1 MNANKVRLG
10 VIGCGM
16 VCDSYLQTL
25 QRFDH
30 VALSACAD
38 LMPERARH
46 VAAEYGFGRACSVDE
61 LVRGDDTDLVLNLTI
76 PATHAELNLA
86 ALDGGKHVYSEKPLG
101 IALQEAQ
108 AVLRRAGEKG
118 LRVGCAPD
126 TFLAGGHQHCRQL
139 VEQGAIGRL
148 VAAFGTVA
156 GHGPD
161 AYHANPHF
169 FYEQGAGPMLDQG
182 VYIITALL
190 PLFGRVKAVSARA
203 QIGIPDRTV
212 LSEPRYGEKIDVQ
225 TPTHL
230 VCALEFEAG
239 GMANLMIS
247 WEIWASKL
255 PVMEVYG
262 TEGTLRLPHW
272 NHYEAEFDRYRQG
285 PEGGDWQA
293 MVTER
298 PYAAGS
304 WRGLGVADMAAA
316 ILSGRPHRASGERAN
331 HVLEIMEGVVRS
343 AATDV
348 PVAMTTPYTRPE
360 PFAER
365 LREGELDRLPAGE
378 GRRQAPVS
386 LSGPG

>member
-1 MNANKVRLG
+1 MNVQGDRVRLG

-16 VCDSYLQTL
+16 VSDSYLQTL

-30 VALSACAD
+30 VAFAACAD
-38 LMPERARH
+38 LDMERARR
-46 VAAEYGFGRACSVDE
+46 VAADYGFARACSVAE

-76 PATHAELNLA
+76 PAAHAELNLA

-108 AVLRRAGEKG
+108 AVLRRADDKG

-139 VEQGAIGRL
+139 VDGGAVGRL
-148 VAAFGTVA
+148 VASFGAVA

-169 FYEQGAGPMLDQG
+169 FYEQGAGPLLDQG
-182 VYIITALL
+182 VYVITALL
-190 PLFGRVKAVSARA
+190 PLFGRVKTVSARA
-203 QIGIPDRTV
+203 QVGIADRTV
-212 LSEPRYGEKIDVQ
+212 RTEPRFGETIDVQ

-239 GMANLMIS
+239 GLANLMIS

-255 PVMEVYG
+255 PMMEVYG
-262 TEGTLRLPHW
+262 TEGTIRLPHW
-272 NHYEAEFDRYRQG
+272 NHYEAEFDLYRHG
-285 PEGGDWQA
+285 PEGGTWQA
-293 MVTER
+293 VTTER

-316 ILSGRPHRASGERAN
+316 LLSGRPHRASGERAN
-331 HVLEIMEGVVRS
+331 HVLEIMAGLVDS
-343 AATDV
+343 AETGAPI
-348 PVAMTTPYTRPE
+348 PVTTPYTKPD
-360 PFAER
+360 PFPAN
-365 LREGELDRLPAGE
+365 LADGELDRPC
-378 GRRQAPVS
+378 
-386 LSGPG
+386 

>member
-1 MNANKVRLG
+1 MNVQGDKVRLG

-30 VALSACAD
+30 VAFAACAD
-38 LMPERARH
+38 LEPERARR
-46 VAAEYGFGRACSVDE
+46 VAAAYGFSRACSVDE
-61 LVRGDDTDLVLNLTI
+61 LVRGDDTDLVLNLTV
-76 PATHAELNLA
+76 PAAHAEVNLA

-101 IALQEAQ
+101 IALEEAQ
-108 AVLRRAGEKG
+108 AVLRRAEDKR

-139 VEQGAIGRL
+139 VEQGAVGRL
-148 VAAFGTVA
+148 VAAFGAVA

-169 FYEQGAGPMLDQG
+169 FYEKGAGPLLDQG
-182 VYIITALL
+182 VYVITSLL

-203 QIGIPDRTV
+203 QIGITDRTV
-212 LSEPRYGEKIDVQ
+212 RTEPRFGENIDVQ

-239 GMANLMIS
+239 GLANLMIS

-262 TEGTLRLPHW
+262 TEGTIRLPHW
-272 NHYEAEFDRYRQG
+272 NFYEADFDLYRHG
-285 PEGGDWQA
+285 PEGGAWQA
-293 MVTER
+293 ITTER
-298 PYAAGS
+298 PYVGGA

-316 ILSGRPHRASGERAN
+316 ILARRPHRASGERAN
-331 HVLEIMEGVVRS
+331 HVLEIMESLVHS
-343 AATDV
+343 AATDAPV
-348 PVAMTTPYTRPE
+348 PITTPYTKPE
-360 PFAER
+360 PFADR
-365 LREGELDRLPAGE
+365 LAAGELDHSPAT
-378 GRRQAPVS
+378 
-386 LSGPG
+386 

>member
-1 MNANKVRLG
+1 MKKIRLG

-30 VALSACAD
+30 VAFAACAD
-38 LMPERARH
+38 LEPERARR

-86 ALDGGKHVYSEKPLG
+86 ALQGGKHVYSEKPLG
-101 IALQEAQ
+101 ITLQEAQ
-108 AVLRRAGEKG
+108 AVLRRAVDQG

-139 VEQGAIGRL
+139 IEQGAVGRL
-148 VAAFGTVA
+148 VAAFGAVA

-169 FYEQGAGPMLDQG
+169 FYEKGAGPLLDQG
-182 VYIITALL
+182 VYVITALL

-203 QIGIPDRTV
+203 QIGITDRTV
-212 LSEPRYGEKIDVQ
+212 RTEPRFGENIDVQ

-239 GMANLMIS
+239 GLANLMIS

-262 TEGTLRLPHW
+262 TEGTIRLPHW
-272 NHYEAEFDRYRQG
+272 NFYEADFDLYRHG
-285 PEGGDWQA
+285 PEGGAWQA
-293 MVTER
+293 ITTER
-298 PYAAGS
+298 PYVGGT

-331 HVLEIMEGVVRS
+331 HVLEIMESLVHS
-343 AATDV
+343 AATDA
-348 PVAMTTPYTRPE
+348 PVAITTPYTKPE
-360 PFAER
+360 PFADR
-365 LREGELDRLPAGE
+365 LAAGELDH
-378 GRRQAPVS
+378 S
-386 LSGPG
+386 LAT

>member
-1 MNANKVRLG
+1 MEQIRLG

-30 VALSACAD
+30 VRFAACTD
-38 LMPERARH
+38 LDPERARR
-46 VAAEYGFGRACSVDE
+46 VAAEYGFARACSVDE
-61 LVRGDDTDLVLNLTI
+61 LVRGNDTDLVLNLTI

-101 IALQEAQ
+101 ITLQEAQ
-108 AVLRRAGEKG
+108 AVLKRAEDRG

-139 VEQGAIGRL
+139 IEQGAVGRL
-148 VAAFGTVA
+148 VAAFGAVA

-169 FYEQGAGPMLDQG
+169 FYEKGAGPLLDQG
-182 VYIITALL
+182 VYVITALL
-190 PLFGRVKAVSARA
+190 PLFGRVKTVSARA
-203 QIGIPDRTV
+203 QVGITDRTV
-212 LSEPRYGEKIDVQ
+212 RTEPRFGEKIDVQ

-239 GMANLMIS
+239 GLANLMIS

-255 PVMEVYG
+255 PLMEVYG
-262 TEGTLRLPHW
+262 TEGTIRLPHW
-272 NHYEAEFDRYRQG
+272 NHYEAEFDLYRQG
-285 PEGGDWQA
+285 PDGGVWQA
-293 MVTER
+293 ITTER

-316 ILSGRPHRASGERAN
+316 LLSGRPHRASGERAN
-331 HVLEIMEGVVRS
+331 HVLEIMAALVHS
-343 AATDV
+343 ADTGAPV
-348 PVAMTTPYTRPE
+348 PITTPYTKPA
-360 PFAER
+360 PFPANLAE
-365 LREGELDRLPAGE
+365 GKLDH
-378 GRRQAPVS
+378 
-386 LSGPG
+386 LSAS

>member
-1 MNANKVRLG
+1 MDKIRLG

-16 VCDSYLQTL
+16 VCDSYVQTL

-30 VALSACAD
+30 VALAACAD
-38 LMPERARH
+38 LDPERARR
-46 VAAEYGFGRACSVDE
+46 VAAEYGFGRACGVAE
-61 LVRGDDTDLVLNLTI
+61 LIDGDDIDLVLNLTI
-76 PATHAELNLA
+76 PAAHAEVNLA
-86 ALDGGKHVYSEKPLG
+86 ALEAGKHVYSEKPLG
-101 IALQEAQ
+101 SKLQEAQ
-108 AVLRRAGEKG
+108 AVLIEAGERG

-139 VEQGAIGRL
+139 VEQDAIGRL

-169 FYEQGAGPMLDQG
+169 FYEEGAGPLLDQG
-182 VYIITALL
+182 VYVITVLL

-212 LSEPRYGEKIDVQ
+212 LTEPRFGEKIDVR

-239 GMANLMIS
+239 GLANLMIS
-247 WEIWASKL
+247 WEVWASKL
-255 PVMEVYG
+255 PMMEVYG

-272 NHYEAEFDRYRQG
+272 NHYEAEFDLYRQG

-293 MVTER
+293 MATER
-298 PYAAGS
+298 PYVGGS

-316 ILSGRPHRASGERAN
+316 ILRGRPHRASGERAN
-331 HVLEIMEGVVRS
+331 HVLEIMAGLVRS
-343 AATDV
+343 AAADR
-348 PVAMTTPYTRPE
+348 PVTIDTPYEKPE
-360 PFAER
+360 LLPAG
-365 LREGELDRLPAGE
+365 LRTGELDRSA
-378 GRRQAPVS
+378 R
-386 LSGPG
+386 

>member
-1 MNANKVRLG
+1 MEKVRLG

-30 VALSACAD
+30 VAFAVCAD
-38 LMPERARH
+38 LAPERARR
-46 VAAEYGFGRACSVDE
+46 VVAEYGFGRACSVAE
-61 LVRGDDTDLVLNLTI
+61 LVRGGDTDLVLNLTI

-101 IALQEAQ
+101 ITLREAQ
-108 AVLRRAGEKG
+108 AVLRKAGELG

-139 VEQGAIGRL
+139 VEQGAVGRL
-148 VAAFGTVA
+148 VAAFGAVA

-169 FYEQGAGPMLDQG
+169 FYEKGAGPLLDQG
-182 VYIITALL
+182 VYVITALL

-203 QIGIPDRTV
+203 QIGIRDRTV
-212 LSEPRYGEKIDVQ
+212 LTEPRFGERIEVQ

-230 VCALEFEAG
+230 VCVLEFEAG
-239 GMANLMIS
+239 GLANLMIS
-247 WEIWASKL
+247 WEVWASKL

-262 TEGTLRLPHW
+262 TAGTIRLPHW
-272 NHYEAEFDRYRQG
+272 NHYEAEFDLYRQG
-285 PEGGDWQA
+285 PDGGAWQA
-293 MVTER
+293 ATSER
-298 PYAAGS
+298 PYTGGS

-316 ILSGRPHRASGERAN
+316 ILAGRPHRASGARAN
-331 HVLEIMEGVVRS
+331 HVLEIMAGLVRS
-343 AATDV
+343 AAIDA
-348 PVAMTTPYTRPE
+348 PVAITTPYTKPE
-360 PFAER
+360 PFADD
-365 LREGELDRLPAGE
+365 LAEGELDHLP
-378 GRRQAPVS
+378 S
-386 LSGPG
+386 T

>member
-1 MNANKVRLG
+1 MKGNGDKVRLG

-30 VALSACAD
+30 VAFAACAD
-38 LMPERARH
+38 LLPERARR

-61 LVRGDDTDLVLNLTI
+61 LVAGDDTDLVLNLTI

-86 ALDGGKHVYSEKPLG
+86 ALDRGKHVYSEKPLG
-101 IALQEAQ
+101 ITLQEAQ

-139 VEQGAIGRL
+139 IDEGAIGRL

-169 FYEQGAGPMLDQG
+169 FYEKGAGPMLDQG

-190 PLFGRVKAVSARA
+190 PLFGRVETVSARA

-212 LSEPRYGEKIDVQ
+212 LTEPRYGEKIAVQ

-230 VCALEFEAG
+230 VCALEFAAG

-255 PVMEVYG
+255 PMMEVYG

-272 NHYEAEFDRYRQG
+272 NHYEAEFDLYRQG
-285 PEGGDWQA
+285 PADADWQA
-293 MVTER
+293 MVTGR
-298 PYAAGS
+298 PYAGGS
-304 WRGLGVADMAAA
+304 WRGLGVAEMAAA
-316 ILSGRPHRASGERAN
+316 LLAGRPHRASGERAN

-343 AATDV
+343 AATDA
-348 PVAMTTPYTRPE
+348 PQAMTTPYTRPE
-360 PFAER
+360 PFAAG
-365 LREGELDRLPAGE
+365 LREGELR
-378 GRRQAPVS
+378 
-386 LSGPG
+386 

>member
-1 MNANKVRLG
+1 MEKIRLG

-30 VALSACAD
+30 VACAACAD
-38 LMPERARH
+38 LEPERARR

-86 ALDGGKHVYSEKPLG
+86 ALEGGKHVYSEKPLG
-101 IALQEAQ
+101 ITLQEAQ
-108 AVLRRAGEKG
+108 AVLRRAVDKG

-126 TFLAGGHQHCRQL
+126 TFLAGGHQHCRHL
-139 VEQGAIGRL
+139 IEQGAVGRL
-148 VAAFGTVA
+148 VAAFGAVA

-169 FYEQGAGPMLDQG
+169 FYEKGAGPLLDQG
-182 VYIITALL
+182 VYVITALL

-203 QIGIPDRTV
+203 QIGITDRTV
-212 LSEPRYGEKIDVQ
+212 RTEPRFGENIDVQ

-239 GMANLMIS
+239 GLANLMIS

-262 TEGTLRLPHW
+262 TEGTIRLPHW
-272 NHYEAEFDRYRQG
+272 NFYEADFELYRQG
-285 PEGGDWQA
+285 PEGGAWHA
-293 MVTER
+293 IATER
-298 PYAAGS
+298 PYVGGS

-331 HVLEIMEGVVRS
+331 HVLEIMESLVHS
-343 AATDV
+343 AATDAL
-348 PVAMTTPYTRPE
+348 VAITTPYTKPE
-360 PFAER
+360 PFTAG
-365 LREGELDRLPAGE
+365 LATGEPDHSPAT
-378 GRRQAPVS
+378 
-386 LSGPG
+386 

>member
-1 MNANKVRLG
+1 MEKIRLG

-30 VALSACAD
+30 VAFAACAD
-38 LMPERARH
+38 LEPERARR

-86 ALDGGKHVYSEKPLG
+86 ALEGGKHVYSEKPLG
-101 IALQEAQ
+101 ITLQEAQ
-108 AVLRRAGEKG
+108 AVLRRAVDQG

-139 VEQGAIGRL
+139 IEQGAVGRL
-148 VAAFGTVA
+148 VAAFGAVA

-169 FYEQGAGPMLDQG
+169 FYEKGAGPLLDQG
-182 VYIITALL
+182 VYVITALL

-203 QIGIPDRTV
+203 QIGITDRTV
-212 LSEPRYGEKIDVQ
+212 RTEPRFGENIDVQ

-239 GMANLMIS
+239 GLANLMIS

-262 TEGTLRLPHW
+262 TEGTIRLPHW
-272 NHYEAEFDRYRQG
+272 NFYEADFELYRQG
-285 PEGGDWQA
+285 PEGGAWHA
-293 MVTER
+293 IATER
-298 PYAAGS
+298 PYVGGS

-331 HVLEIMEGVVRS
+331 HVLEIMESLVHS
-343 AATDV
+343 AATDAL
-348 PVAMTTPYTRPE
+348 VAITTPYTKPE
-360 PFAER
+360 PFTAG
-365 LREGELDRLPAGE
+365 LATGELDH
-378 GRRQAPVS
+378 S
-386 LSGPG
+386 LAT

>member
-1 MNANKVRLG
+1 MDKIRLG

-30 VALSACAD
+30 VVFAACAD
-38 LMPERARH
+38 LDSERAGR
-46 VAAEYGFGRACSVDE
+46 VAAEYRFDRACSVPE
-61 LVRGDDTDLVLNLTI
+61 LVSAADVDLVLNLTI

-101 IALQEAQ
+101 ITLQEAQ
-108 AVLRRAGEKG
+108 AVLQRAEERG

-139 VEQGAIGRL
+139 IEQGDIGRL
-148 VAAFGTVA
+148 VAAFGAVA

-169 FYEQGAGPMLDQG
+169 FYEKGAGPLLDQG
-182 VYIITALL
+182 VYVVTALL

-203 QIGIPDRTV
+203 QIGITDRTV
-212 LSEPRYGEKIDVQ
+212 RTEPRFGEKIDVR

-230 VCALEFEAG
+230 VCALEFDAG
-239 GMANLMIS
+239 GLANLMIS

-255 PVMEVYG
+255 PVLEVYG

-272 NHYEAEFDRYRQG
+272 NSYEAEFDRYRQG
-285 PEGGDWQA
+285 PDGGSWQA
-293 MVTER
+293 ITTDR
-298 PYAAGS
+298 PYVGGP
-304 WRGLGVADMAAA
+304 WRGLGVADMAASL
-316 ILSGRPHRASGERAN
+316 LSGRPHRASGERAN
-331 HVLEIMEGVVRS
+331 HVLEIMESLVRS
-343 AATDV
+343 ADTGA
-348 PVAMTTPYTRPE
+348 PVTLATPYTKPT
-360 PFAER
+360 PIPDGLA
-365 LREGELDRLPAGE
+365 EGELDQLPAT
-378 GRRQAPVS
+378 
-386 LSGPG
+386 

>member
-1 MNANKVRLG
+1 MNLQRDRVRLG

-30 VALSACAD
+30 VAFVACAD
-38 LMPERARH
+38 MEPERARR
-46 VAAEYGFGRACSVDE
+46 VAAEYGFDRACGVPE
-61 LVRGDDTDLVLNLTI
+61 LVRAADVDLVLNLTI
-76 PATHAELNLA
+76 PATHAEINLA

-101 IALQEAQ
+101 ITLQEAQ
-108 AVLRRAGEKG
+108 AVLQRAEDGG

-139 VEQGAIGRL
+139 IEQGAVGRL
-148 VAAFGTVA
+148 VAAFGAVA

-169 FYEQGAGPMLDQG
+169 FYEKGAGPLLDQG
-182 VYIITALL
+182 VYVITALL
-190 PLFGRVKAVSARA
+190 PLFGRVKTVSARA
-203 QIGIPDRTV
+203 QVGITDRTV
-212 LSEPRYGEKIDVQ
+212 RTEPSFGEKIDVQ

-239 GMANLMIS
+239 GLANLMIS

-255 PVMEVYG
+255 PLMEVYG
-262 TEGTLRLPHW
+262 TEGTIRLPHW
-272 NHYEAEFDRYRQG
+272 NHYEAEFDLYRQE
-285 PEGGDWQA
+285 PEGGAWQA
-293 MVTER
+293 ITTER

-316 ILSGRPHRASGERAN
+316 LLSGRPHCASGERAN
-331 HVLEIMEGVVRS
+331 HVLEIMAGLVHS
-343 AATDV
+343 ADTAAPV
-348 PVAMTTPYTRPE
+348 PITTPYTKPA
-360 PFAER
+360 P
-365 LREGELDRLPAGE
+365 LPANLAE
-378 GRRQAPVS
+378 GDLDHLPATRA
-386 LSGPG
+386 